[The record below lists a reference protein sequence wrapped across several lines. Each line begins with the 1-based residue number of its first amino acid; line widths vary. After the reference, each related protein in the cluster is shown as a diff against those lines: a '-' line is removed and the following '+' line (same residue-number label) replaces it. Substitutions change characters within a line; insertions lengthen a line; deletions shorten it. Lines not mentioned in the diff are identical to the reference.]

1 AGRTR
6 RGRAWAETAAGGR
19 PFFREIVVTGGHP
32 ASLDGLLRG
41 EGDAASIDC
50 VTYAFWRHYRPQAAA
65 RVRIIAETPVSPSI
79 PFVTSVATPARV
91 VDILRAALRALA
103 VEPRYAEVRAGLML
117 TGIED
122 VPDAADAGLL
132 DYAKEAAALG
142 YPELV

>member
-50 VTYAFWRHYRPQAAA
+50 VTYAFWRHYRPEAAA
-65 RVRIIAETPVSPSI
+65 RMRIIAETPVSPSI
-79 PFVTSVATPARV
+79 PFVTSAKTPPEIAQ
-91 VDILRAALRALA
+91 ILRTALPPLA
-103 VEPRYAEVRAGLML
+103 RRPRH
-117 TGIED
+117 
-122 VPDAADAGLL
+122 
-132 DYAKEAAALG
+132 
-142 YPELV
+142 